1 MEHASVAATT
11 MPVKLS
17 LSGSKRRLR
26 LDVPLKFVQLCQKVR
41 VTFPDV
47 KTFKLEYVDEEG
59 DKIAVDSDAD
69 LEEARTVFQSLGRI
83 PTFVVNKT
91 AASAVDPT
99 VQTTASK
106 SARSRCGYNCRS
118 MPRLVR
124 LNPFFRDFPLPAFHF
139 GVTCDGS
146 KQHPLVGKRYRKI
159 GHNYDLNETEFR
171 KLPRHEQLKFEVIA
185 VPGATPIALAA
196 DDVVHPGITCDG
208 SNQTPLVGKR
218 YHKIGHNY
226 DLNETEFQKLPIR
239 EKLKYEVID
248 FPGAN
253 PVPVTTAFGSNNVQI
268 IHPGITCDGSKQH
281 PLVGK
286 RYHKIGHDYD
296 LNETEFKKL
305 SNDEQEKFELIAFP
319 GARPVPVVTARDCIF
334 VRDVT
339 VPDNELIPCGKRFK
353 KVWLVKTG
361 AAGWP
366 AGCTLTHVAGDK
378 MSVLAGRIKL
388 GAQKAHELVE
398 LSVTFV
404 APTGNGK
411 TTSKWRIAGPDGKF
425 FGHTLWVTIITNP
438 AEGREEP
445 EAAPV
450 SATCPAV
457 ATTPLSDAPA
467 TSSPLQQLLEMGFAF
482 DVEKLQRVLDD
493 VDGNVPA
500 AVNTLFSME

>member
-91 AASAVDPT
+91 AASTVDPT
-99 VQTTASK
+99 FQK
-106 SARSRCGYNCRS
+106 ARRRCAHNCRP
-118 MPRLVR
+118 MARLVR
-124 LNPFFRDFPLPAFHF
+124 HFRHFPLTFHY

-146 KQHPLVGKRYRKI
+146 KQHPLVGKRFHKI

-171 KLPRHEQLKFEVIA
+171 KLPRHEQLKYEVIA
-185 VPGATPIALAA
+185 VPGATPVPLAA
-196 DDVVHPGITCDG
+196 DDVVHPGITCDV
-208 SNQTPLVGKR
+208 SNQSPLVGKR

-226 DLNETEFQKLPIR
+226 DLNETEFQKLSSR

-248 FPGAN
+248 FPGAT
-253 PVPVTTAFGSNNVQI
+253 PVRVTTEFGSNNVQI
-268 IHPGITCDGSKQH
+268 IHPGITCDGSKQC

-296 LNETEFKKL
+296 LNEAEFKKL
-305 SNDEQEKFELIAFP
+305 PSDEQQKYELIAFP
-319 GARPVPVVTARDCIF
+319 GARPVPVVAVGDCVF

-339 VPDNELIPCGKRFK
+339 VPDNEIIPCGKQFK

-378 MSVLAGRIKL
+378 MGTLSGCIRLE
-388 GAQKAHELVE
+388 AQKAHALVE

-425 FGHTLWVTIITNP
+425 FGHTLWVTIITHP
-438 AEGREEP
+438 ADKREEP
-445 EAAPV
+445 ESAPV
-450 SATCPAV
+450 SVTCPAV
-457 ATTPLSDAPA
+457 ATTPLPAAPPLPDAPV

-493 VDGNVPA
+493 VNGNVSA
-500 AVNTLFSME
+500 AVNTLFSMD

>member
-1 MEHASVAATT
+1 MEHASVTATT

-47 KTFKLEYVDEEG
+47 KTFKLDYVDDEG

-69 LEEARTVFQSLGRI
+69 LEEARTVFKSLGRI
-83 PTFVVNKT
+83 PTFIVNKT
-91 AASAVDPT
+91 A

-106 SARSRCGYNCRS
+106 SARSRCAGGYRP

-124 LNPFFRDFPLPAFHF
+124 LNPFFRAFPVRHF

-146 KQHPLVGKRYRKI
+146 KQHPLAGKRYHMI

-171 KLPRHEQLKFEVIA
+171 KLPRDEQLKYELIVA
-185 VPGATPIALAA
+185 PGATPVPLAA
-196 DDVVHPGITCDG
+196 EDVVHPGITCDV

-226 DLNETEFQKLPIR
+226 DLNETEFQKLVSR

-248 FPGAN
+248 FPGAT
-253 PVPVTTAFGSNNVQI
+253 PVPLTTAFESNNVHI
-268 IHPGITCDGSKQH
+268 IHLGITCDGSKQY

-286 RYHKIGHDYD
+286 RYHKIGQNYD

-305 SNDEQEKFELIAFP
+305 SNDEQEKYELIAFP
-319 GARPVPVVTARDCIF
+319 GARPVPVVTAPDCVF

-339 VPDNELIPCGKRFK
+339 VPDNAVIPCGKRFN

-378 MSVLAGRIKL
+378 MSAPADRISL
-388 GAQKAHELVE
+388 GAQDAHKLVE
-398 LSVTFV
+398 VSLSLV

-425 FGHTLWVTIITNP
+425 FGHTLWATIITNP
-438 AEGREEP
+438 AAKGEKP

-450 SATCPAV
+450 SATCPVV

-467 TSSPLQQLLEMGFAF
+467 TSIALQQLLEMGFAF